1 MRIEL
6 NECSFDILIG
16 FNNPTEEELNSL
28 FGEIELKLFAI
39 EMIPFIVLKTP
50 SFTVDM
56 SINILKINNVF
67 LLDWLEGNDNFVKIV
82 VVDPKD
88 MTLKGL
94 RFIRISFMD
103 KIREILKG
111 QLSHSVST
119 IEQYI
124 CLVTSQVT
132 TEQMEANAIISSVL
146 RP

>member
-6 NECSFDILIG
+6 NECSFDILIS

-103 KIREILKG
+103 KIREILKC